1 MRYVRQKLVQVVIVL
16 LATTFLSVFLM
27 RQVKG
32 ADPAIA
38 ISGGL
43 VSDPKAL
50 EEIRH
55 KWSLDKPVVVQWG
68 RWLKNMA
75 KGDLG
80 HSSAFGVSVT
90 SLLRQRLPTTLY
102 LMVYTQLLSLLIAI
116 PLGVYAAYRPNR
128 LFDRVSSSVAFGLL
142 SVPNFVVA
150 VVLVLFFSLRFHWFP
165 AVSTYYS
172 LFNNPSQHIRN
183 FLLPTIANAVGQVAI
198 YMRLLR
204 ADMVTTLQ
212 NDFITMARAKG
223 LPSSR
228 ILFRHAFRPSTFSLI
243 TAAAVNVGALIG
255 GVVITEQLFALP
267 GVGKL
272 TVDAIFRRDFLVLQ
286 ACVALFAIA
295 FVVVNFAVDMAYAF
309 IDPRIRHARALA

>member
-55 KWSLDKPVVVQWG
+55 KWSLDKPIVVQWG
-68 RWLKNMA
+68 RWVKNMV

-80 HSSAFGVSVT
+80 QSSAFNVSVGT
-90 SLLRQRLPTTLY
+90 LLKQRVPTTLY
-102 LMVYTQLLSLLIAI
+102 LMLYTQVLSLLIAI

-150 VVLVLFFSLRFHWFP
+150 VVLVLFFSLKFHWFP
-165 AVSTYYS
+165 AQSTYVRN
-172 LFNNPSQHIRN
+172 LF
-183 FLLPTIANAVGQVAI
+183 LPTVANAVGQVAI